1 MIKKLF
7 STLVKEDSE
16 KKTTTEE
23 DLEAC
28 RALII
33 LLGDQVQYL
42 SERLLAVE
50 KLAVNTAHLGDE
62 IASSLTII
70 EHFLIE
76 KDILPTIDKIELN

>member
-1 MIKKLF
+1 MIKKIF

-16 KKTTTEE
+16 KKATVEE
-23 DLEAC
+23 DLNAC
-28 RALII
+28 RSLII
-33 LLGDQVQYL
+33 LLSDRVQHL

-62 IASSLTII
+62 IASSLTLI

-76 KDILPTIDKIELN
+76 KDIIPTIDKIEFN